1 MFFALCV
8 CRRACDMPS
17 FINTEPK
24 AATGK
29 DDEINEKKK
38 RNIINDG
45 TFFLPFHHV
54 SQYDLF
60 SVFVII
66 GY

>member
-29 DDEINEKKK
+29 DDEMNEKK
-38 RNIINDG
+38 RG
-45 TFFLPFHHV
+45 TLLMMAHFFFLFIMFHNMIC
-54 SQYDLF
+54 SL
-60 SVFVII
+60 
-66 GY
+66 GLLL